1 MSQKRKNSLT
11 KATLILIGFL
21 SVLWFLIRVIPKPVR
36 ATYPCQRAA
45 FPFASSFIIWLIGLL
60 SGKYFLKKIRHN
72 LANARYILV
81 SVFIL
86 ASIISFSLI
95 TVPFSSSSATPGIE
109 KEIFKPEDLPN
120 SPVGQAKGIF
130 PGRVVW
136 CFNPDAT
143 NWNGGDNSQPAG
155 RKEINSTENNN
166 FWFTEGNIIQSE
178 VDDMISRTLHELTE
192 EKTDTEAWDAIFT
205 YFNKTNGKGNIG
217 YRQGE
222 KIAVKI
228 NLNTS
233 GSHGKLSNACSISP
247 QMALGLL
254 HQLVDNAKI
263 PARQITFYDVT
274 RIIPDAVFDLCK
286 KEYPGVNFVDRDG
299 GQGRIKAAI
308 DTTSKIKW
316 SEELVLEP
324 KSNPANPAYLP
335 TCITEADYLINFG
348 SLKAHTL
355 AGLTICA
362 KNHLGSFI
370 SPNDRNMQDAVSA
383 GLHPYIAVRDHI
395 GLKMRPMKSYNA
407 LVDLMGNEHLGGK
420 TLLLLVDGLYAARSQ
435 GDVIDS
441 KCKWNSAPFNG
452 DWTSSLFAS
461 MDAVAIESVCLDF
474 LRAEQAVS
482 DQLSNLT
489 GTVDNYLHEAA
500 LAHDPPSGTVYLS
513 EKGSRLK
520 SLGVHEHWN
529 NPVDKKYTRNLG
541 TGEGIELI
549 SVMNKQAGIY

>member
-1 MSQKRKNSLT
+1 MSQKLRNSLT
-11 KATLILIGFL
+11 KTSLILIGFL
-21 SVLWFLIRVIPKPVR
+21 SLIWFLIRVIPKPVR

-45 FPFASSFIIWLIGLL
+45 FPFASSFVIWLTGAL

-72 LANARYILV
+72 LSSVRYILV
-81 SVFIL
+81 SVFLL
-86 ASIISFSLI
+86 ASIVSFSLI
-95 TVPFSSSSATPGIE
+95 TVPFSLSSATPGTE
-109 KEIFKPEDLPN
+109 KGVFEPEDLPN
-120 SPVGQAKGIF
+120 KPVGNAKGLF

-136 CFNPDAT
+136 CYNPDAT
-143 NWNGGDNSQPAG
+143 NWNGGGNSQPPAG
-155 RKEINSTENNN
+155 NKGTDSSEKDNY
-166 FWFTEGNIIQSE
+166 WFTEGNIIQSE
-178 VDDMISRTLHELTE
+178 VDYMISQTLRELTG
-192 EKTDTEAWDAIFT
+192 KHTDPEAWDAIFV
-205 YFNKTNGKGNIG
+205 YFNKTNGKGNTG
-217 YRQGE
+217 YQQGE

-233 GSHGKLSNACSISP
+233 GRHGKLSNKCSISP

-254 HQLVDNAKI
+254 RQLVDKANI

-274 RIIPDAVFDLCK
+274 RVIPSTVFDLCK
-286 KEYPGVNFVDRDG
+286 KEYPGVNFVDKDG
-299 GQGRIKAAI
+299 GRGRIKATI
-308 DTTSKIKW
+308 DTASRIKW

-324 KSNPANPAYLP
+324 RSNPANPAYLP
-335 TCITEADYLINFG
+335 VCITQADYLINFG
-348 SLKAHTL
+348 SLKAHNLT
-355 AGLTICA
+355 GLTICA

-370 SPNDRNMQDAVSA
+370 SPNDRNMQAAVSA

-420 TLLLLVDGLYAARSQ
+420 TLLFLVDGLYAARSQ
-435 GDVIDS
+435 GDVIDIN
-441 KCKWNSAPFNG
+441 CRWNSAPFSD

-482 DQLSNLT
+482 GELSNLT
-489 GTVDNYLHEAA
+489 GAVDNYLHEAA

-513 EKGSRLK
+513 GKGSRLK

-529 NPVDKKYTRNLG
+529 NPADKKYSRNLG

-549 SVMNKQAGIY
+549 SVMNIQAGS